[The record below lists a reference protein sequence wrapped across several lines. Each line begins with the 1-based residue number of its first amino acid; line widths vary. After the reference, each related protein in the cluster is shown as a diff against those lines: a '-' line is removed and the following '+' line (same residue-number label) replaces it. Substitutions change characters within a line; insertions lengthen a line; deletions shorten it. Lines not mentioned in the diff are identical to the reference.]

1 MNYKNRPP
9 DRYTRAGH
17 RDPSPCV
24 SAELFDP
31 MDNEPD
37 GCKRDE
43 PGRGDVDYLVPFRAL
58 DAPVE
63 RCEVSRPVS
72 RAAPLVFLAPALC
85 SSGHE
90 LTGNHTSPLIG
101 PPMFR
106 TALPAARP
114 GAL

>member
-1 MNYKNRPP
+1 MTTAR
-9 DRYTRAGH
+9 
-17 RDPSPCV
+17 RDPTPWT

-31 MDNEPD
+31 MDNALNLSN
-37 GCKRDE
+37 R
-43 PGRGDVDYLVPFRAL
+43 GRSEVDYLTPFRAL

-72 RAAPLVFLAPALC
+72 RVAPLVFLAPALC

-90 LTGNHTSPLIG
+90 LTGNHTSPLIV
-101 PPMFR
+101 PPMSR
-106 TALPAARP
+106 TASLASCPALA